1 MMVWLTISGD
11 ILFENSL
18 IYGDG
23 VLDYILGKDTFFYV
37 SRDIPHKLSRIG
49 RQLAKLFDIRR
60 KFFHFEFFIVG
71 DEHTHRNQLSSAG
84 RRDSGYDELI
94 A

>member
-23 VLDYILGKDTFFYV
+23 VLDYILGKDTFFMSV
-37 SRDIPHKLSRIG
+37 AIFPTNCHG
-49 RQLAKLFDIRR
+49 
-60 KFFHFEFFIVG
+60 
-71 DEHTHRNQLSSAG
+71 SAG
-84 RRDSGYDELI
+84 SSLSYLI
-94 A
+94 FAESSFILSFLLLATNIPIEINCRPPGGAILDMMNL